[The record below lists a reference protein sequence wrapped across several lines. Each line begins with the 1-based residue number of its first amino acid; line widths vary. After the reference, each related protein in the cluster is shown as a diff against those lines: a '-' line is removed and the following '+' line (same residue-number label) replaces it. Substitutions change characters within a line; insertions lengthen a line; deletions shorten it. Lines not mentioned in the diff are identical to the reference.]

1 MQPYTRYTRRRTG
14 TGSLLDAAC
23 IILASHPFR
32 QTRHRPFGPSPR
44 PAQPRGA
51 HGRRAGGDERS
62 WVGAGRPVWD
72 LRGRSDVRAF
82 QRDPS
87 RRAPRHSSWLAATR
101 AERGRWTTPWG
112 PTDEES
118 RAFVDQMQA
127 EWGSPFGL
135 DARAPSMAGDK
146 RFGRWWGRLLRMS
159 ASPAAAAALTTMNAE
174 IDIRD
179 ILPTIRVPTL
189 ILHSVHDHAI
199 ALSEAD
205 TWRSDFRGETS

>member
-1 MQPYTRYTRRRTG
+1 LTR
-14 TGSLLDAAC
+14 
-23 IILASHPFR
+23 LASFSRLILFDKRGIGLSDRVPDL
-32 QTRHRPFGPSPR
+32 PSLEVR
-44 PAQPRGA
+44 M
-51 HGRRAGGDERS
+51 D
-62 WVGAGRPVWD
+62 
-72 LRGRSDVRAF
+72 DVRAVMNAVGSAQAALF
-82 QRDPS
+82 GISEGGPMCALFSATHPARTSALIMAGSYP
-87 RRAPRHSSWLAATR
+87 RRTR
-101 AERGRWTTPWG
+101 TLDYPWG

-159 ASPAAAAALTTMNAE
+159 ASPAAAALTTMNVE

-179 ILPTIRVPTL
+179 ILPTIPVPTL

-205 TWRSDFRGETS
+205 TWRSDFRSETS